1 MLRADLSPN
10 SQKQEYTLV
19 VTLHHI
25 ASDGW
30 STSVMVKEVV
40 ELYNAIDPKH
50 ANLHAQATAYY
61 NMPIM
66 RSGREQYLTQ
76 GDPRAKN

>member
-1 MLRADLSPN
+1 MLRADLVQT
-10 SQKQEYTLV
+10 QKQEYTLV

-40 ELYNAIDPKH
+40 ELYNAIDQKREPTLKPLQIIGFIGCYTCGH
-50 ANLHAQATAYY
+50 AITRH
-61 NMPIM
+61 P
-66 RSGREQYLTQ
+66 
-76 GDPRAKN
+76 